1 MRIANNYQNG
11 DGHFKHRLQSFFYE
25 HFQTRIRSIH
35 QIKPLVYK
43 VLSCQGPFILK
54 GFSSIQSFNKQKA
67 LTNYLKENQF
77 QETYS
82 ILTNQDLLIPFENR
96 YFAAL
101 EYLPPHQTP
110 FTYRTIEEIKEG
122 LSLLEK
128 FHQTTKTLK
137 ENSLLYPFY
146 NQQKRWEKRLKEFL
160 SYEKSLL
167 TTLDITILQSFIF
180 WAKWAL
186 EGMNRNPSIHL
197 DTAIVHGDVAHHNFF
212 RHKNGKLYLIDFDLA
227 SKSPIITDYLQLA
240 IRILPYIHW
249 DVQQMFSLWP
259 LERYK
264 EDRWFLFGL
273 MFPSDVLR
281 EWNHFLRNASGW
293 KQGISLQTLLQKTNH
308 DFLGRQKL
316 FNDLKKM
323 I

>member
-1 MRIANNYQNG
+1 MRIANNLQNG

-25 HFQTRIRSIH
+25 QFHIQIRSIH
-35 QIKPLVYK
+35 QIKPFVYK
-43 VLSCQGPFILK
+43 VISCKGPFIIK
-54 GFSSIQSFNKQKA
+54 GFSSIQSFHKQKA
-67 LTNYLKENQF
+67 LTNFLKENHF
-77 QETYS
+77 QETYTF
-82 ILTNQDLLIPFENR
+82 LFNQDLLIPLENM

-101 EYLPPHQTP
+101 EYLPPHQKP
-110 FTYRTIEEIKEG
+110 FTYRTIEEIQEG

-128 FHQTTKTLK
+128 FHQTTKNLK
-137 ENSLLYPFY
+137 ENLLYPFY
-146 NQQKRWEKRLKEFL
+146 NQQKRWEKRLNEFL

-167 TTLDITILQSFIF
+167 TTLEITVLQSFIF

-197 DTAIVHGDVAHHNFF
+197 ETAIVHGDVAHHNFF
-212 RHKNGKLYLIDFDLA
+212 RHKNEKLYLIDFDLA

-240 IRILPYIHW
+240 IRILPYINW
-249 DVQQMFSLWP
+249 DVQQLFSFWP
-259 LERYK
+259 LKKYK

-273 MFPSDVLR
+273 MFPSDILR
-281 EWNHFLRNASGW
+281 DWNHFLRNAGRW
-293 KQGISLQTLLQKTNH
+293 KQENMLQTLLQKTYQ

-316 FNDLKKM
+316 FNGLKKM